1 MMSPQQFVAKWRDVV
16 LKERSAAQS
25 HFNDLCALLGQP
37 TPVEADPLGAW
48 YTFEAG
54 AEKQGGGEGFADV
67 WKSGFFA
74 WEYKGQHA
82 NLDKAY
88 EQLQKYRES
97 LRNPPLLVVSDIEH
111 IVIHTNFTNTLKQ
124 AITLTLDDL
133 LDPLKLELL
142 RAVFT
147 NPERLKA
154 ATTTEQVTKQA
165 AAHFA
170 ELANLLRRYGEAP
183 EAIARFLIQ
192 LLFCLFAE
200 DTRLLPNDI
209 FSEVVRKTR
218 AQPRLFSDQLAQLFR
233 TMATGGMFA
242 LQEIPHFDGTLFD
255 DPTVLQLDSDGLKIL
270 AEASELDW
278 RNIEPSILGTLFERG
293 LDPSKRSQLGAHYTS
308 REDILLVVEPVLMA
322 PLRRRWSD
330 VQQEVRALA
339 ERRDRAPKPQ
349 ARNLQRKLEAM
360 LTGFARELARV
371 QVLDPACGS
380 GNFLYVA
387 LKQLLDLWKEV
398 STLGAQFG
406 LSFQEPMQGSAPH
419 PSQFHGIEINAYA
432 HELAQA
438 TLWIGYLQWLDE
450 NGFGH
455 PTDPILKPLHNVLRM
470 DAILTH
476 DADGRPAEPD
486 WPAADVI
493 IGNPPFLGGG
503 KLRSEL
509 GDDYVEALFKLYGD
523 RLPNFSD
530 LVCYWFEKARAMI
543 EAGKAKRAG
552 LLATQGIRGGA
563 NRRVLERIKQ
573 TGDIFWAQSDR
584 PWILEGAAVHVSMV
598 GFGNGDERTRQLDGR
613 EVATVNSDLT
623 AESDLT
629 MAKPLA
635 ENRGICFMGPSAKAP
650 FDIDAETASL
660 WLAAPLNVN
669 QRPNSDV
676 VRPVASAVDLVQRSR
691 NMWTIDFASMS
702 EREASPY
709 ELPFEYVKATVL
721 PVRLNRRDDYRGM
734 WWQYARPRPEMR
746 AALSGLTRFAA
757 TPGVAKHRIFVW
769 MQPQVLCNQGTL
781 VFARD
786 DDYFLGVLHSRPHE
800 LWARRTGTQL
810 REAVS
815 GFRYT
820 PTTTL
825 ETFPFPWPPGQEPQD
840 DPRVQAIAAAAREL
854 VQQRDAWLNPPGAT
868 EPELRKRTL
877 TNLYNQRPTWLQ
889 LAHRRL
895 DDAVFAAYGWPAD
908 LGDEEVLGKLLELNL
923 ERAGRARQHG
933 SQRSDCEAQVVGPV
947 RQ

>member
-1 MMSPQQFVAKWRDVV
+1 MMSPQQFVAKWRHVD

-25 HFNDLCALLGQP
+25 HFNDLCVLLGQP
-37 TPVEADPLGAW
+37 TPIEADPLGAW

-74 WEYKGQHA
+74 WEYKGKHA

-97 LRNPPLLVVSDIEH
+97 LRNPPLLVVSDIDS
-111 IVIHTNFTNTLKQ
+111 IVIHTNFTNTAKQ
-124 AITLTLDDL
+124 TLTLTLDDL
-133 LDPLKLELL
+133 LDPLKLDLL

-147 NPERLKA
+147 NPERLRA
-154 ATTTEQVTKQA
+154 ATTTEQVTTRA

-170 ELANLLRRYGEAP
+170 ELANLLRKYGEAP

-218 AQPRLFSDQLAQLFR
+218 TQPRLFSDQLALLFR

-242 LQEIPHFDGTLFD
+242 LQQIPHFDGTLFD
-255 DPTVLQLDSDGLKIL
+255 DPTVLQLDSDGLRIL
-270 AEASELDW
+270 AEACELDW
-278 RNIEPSILGTLFERG
+278 KNIEPSILGTLFERG
-293 LDPSKRSQLGAHYTS
+293 LDPSKRSQLGAHYTG

-322 PLRRRWSD
+322 PLRRRWSE
-330 VQQEVRALA
+330 VQQQVRALA
-339 ERRDRAPKPQ
+339 ERRDRASKPQ
-349 ARNLQRKLEAM
+349 APRLQRKLRDA
-360 LTGFARELARV
+360 LTGFARELADV

-406 LSFQEPMQGSAPH
+406 LPFQEPMEGSAPH
-419 PSQFHGIEINAYA
+419 PAQFHGIEINAYA

-476 DADGRPAEPD
+476 DADGRPLEPE

-509 GDDYVEALFKLYGD
+509 GDEYVEALFKLYGD

-543 EAGKAKRAG
+543 EQGKARRAG

-598 GFGNGDERTRQLDGR
+598 GFDNGAEQVRTLDGR
-613 EVATVNSDLT
+613 PAAQVNADLTAMSDLT
-623 AESDLT
+623 A
-629 MAKPLA
+629 AKRLA
-635 ENRGICFMGPSAKAP
+635 ENGDICFMGASPKAP
-650 FDIDAETASL
+650 FDISKEVASAML
-660 WLAAPLNVN
+660 SAPLNPN
-669 QRPNSDV
+669 GRPNSDI
-676 VRPVASAVDLVQRSR
+676 VRPVASGIDLVRRSR
-691 NMWTIDFASMS
+691 EAWTIDFGLLSLETAAQY
-702 EREASPY
+702 EA
-709 ELPFEYVKATVL
+709 PFEYVK
-721 PVRLNRRDDYRGM
+721 RLVYPIRSMNRRTSYAQR
-734 WWQYARPRPEMR
+734 WWQYAESRPGMR
-746 AALSGLTRFAA
+746 HALTGLPRFIA
-757 TPGVAKHRIFVW
+757 TPEVAKHRVFVW
-769 MQPQVLCNQGTL
+769 VPAEVLCNQQTL
-781 VFARD
+781 IFARD
-786 DDYFLGVLHSRPHE
+786 DDYFFGVLHSQPHE

-820 PTTTL
+820 PTTTF
-825 ETFPFPWPPGQEPQD
+825 EAFPFPWPPGQEPAD

-854 VQQRDAWLNPPGAT
+854 VQQRDAWLNPPGAS

-895 DDAVFAAYGWPAD
+895 DEAVFAAYGWPPD
-908 LGDEEVLGKLLELNL
+908 LGDEEVLGRLLELNL
-923 ERAGRARQHG
+923 ERAGTCSVAEGHERPWG
-933 SQRSDCEAQVVGPV
+933 SSSEPG
-947 RQ
+947 

>member
-37 TPVEADPLGAW
+37 TPVEADPLGVW

-74 WEYKGQHA
+74 WEYKGKHA

-97 LRNPPLLVVSDIEH
+97 LRNPPLLVVSDIDS
-111 IVIHTNFTNTLKQ
+111 IVIHTNFTNTVKQ

-133 LDPLKLELL
+133 LDPVKLDLL

-154 ATTTEQVTKQA
+154 ATTTEQVTTRA

-170 ELANLLRRYGEAP
+170 ELANLLRKYGESP

-200 DTRLLPNDI
+200 DIRLLPNGI
-209 FSEVVRKTR
+209 FSELVRKTR

-233 TMATGGMFA
+233 TMASGGMFA

-270 AEASELDW
+270 AEACELDW

-308 REDILLVVEPVLMA
+308 REDILLVVEPVLMS
-322 PLRRRWSD
+322 PLRRRWSE
-330 VQQEVRALA
+330 VQQQVRELA
-339 ERRDRAPKPQ
+339 ERRDCVSKAQSPR
-349 ARNLQRKLEAM
+349 LQRKLRDA
-360 LTGFARELARV
+360 LTGFARELAGV

-406 LSFQEPMQGSAPH
+406 LPFQEPIEGSAPH

-455 PTDPILKPLHNVLRM
+455 PTDPILKPLHNVLLM
-470 DAILTH
+470 DAILTR
-476 DADGRPAEPD
+476 DADGRPVEPD

-509 GDDYVEALFKLYGD
+509 GHEYVEALFKLYGD

-543 EAGKAKRAG
+543 QAGKAKRAG

-573 TGDIFWAQSDR
+573 SGDIFWAQSDR

-598 GFGNGDERTRQLDGR
+598 GFDNGGERTRQLNGR
-613 EVATVNSDLT
+613 DVSAINPDLSASAADLT
-623 AESDLT
+623 QVRILE
-629 MAKPLA
+629 
-635 ENRGICFMGPSAKAP
+635 ENANISFQGPSPKAP
-650 FDIDAETASL
+650 FDVDAA
-660 WLAAPLNVN
+660 LAQSMLSAPLNVN
-669 QRPNSDV
+669 GRPNSDV
-676 VRPVASAVDLVQRSR
+676 VRPVMSAVDLVKRPRQL
-691 NMWTIDFASMS
+691 WTIDFGFKSEADASQY
-702 EREASPY
+702 EA
-709 ELPFEYVKATVL
+709 PFEYAKRVVY
-721 PVRLNRRDDYRGM
+721 PVRSRNRRAAYATK
-734 WWQYARPRPEMR
+734 WWQYAEARSGMR
-746 AALSGLTRFAA
+746 EALACKRRFVA
-757 TPGVAKHRIFVW
+757 TPRVSKHRAFVW
-769 MQPQVLCNQGTL
+769 LPPQTLANDGTI

-786 DDYFLGVLHSRPHE
+786 DDYFFGVLHSRPHE
-800 LWARRTGTQL
+800 LWALRKGTQL
-810 REAVS
+810 ESRP
-815 GFRYT
+815 RYT
-820 PTTTL
+820 PTTTFQ
-825 ETFPFPWPPGQEPQD
+825 TFPFPWPPGKEPQD
-840 DPRVQAIAAAAREL
+840 NPRVQAIAAAAREL

-895 DDAVFAAYGWPAD
+895 DEAVFAAYGWPAD
-908 LGDEEVLGKLLELNL
+908 LGDEQVLGRLLELNL
-923 ERAGRARQHG
+923 ERAGKSCAARG
-933 SQRSDCEAQVVGPV
+933 D
-947 RQ
+947 